1 MNKINQET
9 LAVKRAEQLFD
20 RRRRTV
26 GLFGGPLLA
35 LLVFFTPID
44 GLTLEAHKLLFI
56 MVLVAIWWI
65 TEPVS
70 IPVTSL
76 IGPTLAVM
84 TGVVPVSMAFAA
96 FANPMI
102 FLFMGGFILA
112 SAVGSYLPFVNDF
125 VPSLVQLAYLLL
137 GMAMAALGLNVNFGV
152 ILEKGVRPMLGAIL
166 CSFVIMGLAISIVHM
181 FF

>member
-1 MNKINQET
+1 MNKINQEA

-44 GLTLEAHKLLFI
+44 GLTLEAHKLLSI

-112 SAVGSYLPFVNDF
+112 KAMMTSASPTGCSRGPGSAPIRAASSW
-125 VPSLVQLAYLLL
+125 PSASPRRSAPA
-137 GMAMAALGLNVNFGV
+137 GSA
-152 ILEKGVRPMLGAIL
+152 IRPRRP
-166 CSFVIMGLAISIVHM
+166 
-181 FF
+181 